1 MYVDPRVAHACARV
15 ELERRTV
22 TPVELTE
29 KINRILDDHSRRCVF
44 GKSGREVRRD
54 IEQKVLPAVRKAG
67 LDCAQFDHN
76 GRSGIYMQTV
86 VGCAEKGMRGVQF
99 EYVPNSTGRKT
110 LTGGEIFVIKPHAVA
125 RCMQRNGVLRL
136 NAIDLEL
143 KSAIWMAKVLCEYS
157 CAEGW
162 QQIALP
168 TPLGLFVG
176 VIDPASCIPV
186 LATYFKPGE
195 NGRSTRWER
204 YREFFAP
211 LVAAGQA
218 TTEADLK
225 KYVSNTKELLSEQGP
240 LSERFPWLLQSY
252 ECCADPEDHRWEVG
266 RLALAA

>member
-1 MYVDPRVAHACARV
+1 MYVDPRVAHARARA

-29 KINRILDDHSRRCVF
+29 KINRILDDHSRRCIF

-67 LDCAQFDHN
+67 LDCAQFEHD

-86 VGCAEKGMRGVQF
+86 IGCGEKGMRGVQF
-99 EYVPNSTGRKT
+99 EYAPNTTGRKT
-110 LTGGEIFVIKPHAVA
+110 LTGGEIFVIKPHAIA

-136 NAIDLEL
+136 SEIDLEL
-143 KSAIWMAKVLCEYS
+143 KAAISMTKVLHEYT
-157 CAEGW
+157 CTERW

-168 TPLGLFVG
+168 TPQGLFVG
-176 VIDPASCIPV
+176 VIDSESGIPL

-211 LVAAGQA
+211 LVAAGQTA
-218 TTEADLK
+218 TEADLR
-225 KYVSNTKELLSEQGP
+225 KYVSNTKEWIAGQGP
-240 LSERFPWLLQSY
+240 LSARFPWLLQPY
-252 ECCADPEDHRWEVG
+252 ECFADPENRHWEDAKI
-266 RLALAA
+266 ALAA